1 MAARTVSRLLLRG
14 SLWLTGLGAAALAA
28 AAFIFVWSVLPQTR
42 GERAL
47 AGLTSPVEVLRDG
60 DGIVTIRAQGEEDAY
75 LALGFVH
82 AQERLWQMDAMRRVG
97 AGRLSEIIGE
107 RTLEID
113 RLMRS
118 LELYREAEKQ
128 LARISPQA
136 RAAGEAYARGV
147 NAFIESQNIFP
158 PEFLVLGYE
167 PEPWRPTDSLVWGN
181 LMALQ
186 LSGDWRDEL
195 LRVRLLRRLSEE
207 QVAFLWPEDRPGDPV
222 TQPAFLG
229 AEPGPEPD
237 PAAREGALRAL
248 EPLPDSALA
257 RLEGILPWSL
267 EPKSASNW
275 WVVDGSHS
283 VTGSPILANDPHL
296 SLDSPGQWML
306 VRLEWPGELRVGV
319 TAPGAPFLIV
329 GHNGHLAWGF
339 TTTHSDTQD
348 LFVEQLSQDG
358 REVETAEG
366 FVPLETRRETIA
378 VKNAPAVAITIR
390 RSPHGPII
398 SDVLE
403 EEAEL
408 IPPDTALSLSWPL
421 YDPEN
426 RTAEAFY
433 RLGRAKTAEAFL
445 QALSLVHA
453 PQQNIAFATVGG
465 DIGFIAAGAVPIRP
479 ADDGSRPLAGWV
491 APFSWE
497 ARVPY
502 GQLPQAFNPKQG
514 TLVSAN
520 NRLVGPDYPYLINRS
535 FPDPARAIRIEEML
549 AANGKLG
556 PTAAAQMQLDVLSVT
571 ARDLLPLLLPLLS
584 EEQRAGGPAQALA
597 DWNHLMTRRRV
608 EPTLFAAWARSLMSR
623 LIADE
628 TAEAFERLAR
638 PDRRLLLRILTEQ
651 PGWCDDITSR
661 GIEESCEEQVRLAY
675 ADALALLSERLGP
688 DWRNWRWERLHRAT
702 FPHPI
707 FQYLPLLQDLLT
719 VGTPGWDDTVNR
731 GGSSLGYDDLSGL
744 FRHRHGAGLRVVYD
758 LKDLDNSLFMIA
770 PGQSGNIL
778 SGGYGNF
785 VERWRDGRFLKL
797 VGAATDDARL
807 LLLNPA
813 Q

>member
-1 MAARTVSRLLLRG
+1 MAARKLTRLLLRG
-14 SLWLTGLGAAALAA
+14 SLWLLGAAAFAVTLSLAL
-28 AAFIFVWSVLPQTR
+28 FIWSSLPQTR
-42 GERAL
+42 GEREIADL
-47 AGLTSPVEVLRDG
+47 AAPVEVLRDEHE
-60 DGIVTIRAQGEEDAY
+60 IVTIRAANELDAY
-75 LALGFVH
+75 RALGFVH
-82 AQERLWQMDAMRRVG
+82 AQERIWQMDSMRRVG
-97 AGRLSEIIGE
+97 AGRLSEIVGE
-107 RTLEID
+107 STLEID

-128 LARISPQA
+128 LKRLSREAL
-136 RAAGEAYARGV
+136 AAGEAYAAGV
-147 NAFIESQNIFP
+147 NAYIAQQTILP
-158 PEFLVLGYE
+158 PEFLALGYE

-222 TQPAFLG
+222 TQPAPP
-229 AEPGPEPD
+229 AREPD
-237 PAAREGALRAL
+237 PEAREGALRAL
-248 EPLPDSALA
+248 EPLPDRALA
-257 RLEGILPWSL
+257 RLEEILPWSL

-275 WVVDGSHS
+275 WVVDGSRS

-296 SLDSPGQWML
+296 ALDSPGQWML

-348 LFVEQLSQDG
+348 LFVEQLSADG

-366 FVPLETRRETIA
+366 FVPLEARRETIA
-378 VKNAPAVAITIR
+378 VKGAPAVAITVR

-403 EEAEL
+403 DEAEL

-433 RLGRAKTAEAFL
+433 RIGHAKSAEAFL

-453 PQQNIAFATVGG
+453 PQQNIAFATVSG
-465 DIGFIAAGAVPIRP
+465 DIGYIAAGAVPIRP
-479 ADDGSRPLAGWV
+479 ADDGSHPLAGWV

-502 GQLPQAFNPKQG
+502 GQLPQSFNPREGQ
-514 TLVSAN
+514 LVSAN
-520 NRLVGPDYPYLINRS
+520 NRIVGPDYPYLINRS

-556 PTAAAQMQLDVLSVT
+556 PTAAAAMQLDVLSIT

-584 EEQRAGGPAQALA
+584 EEQRAGGPAQAMA
-597 DWNHLMTRRRV
+597 GWNHLMTRRRV

-651 PGWCDDITSR
+651 PDWCDDITSR
-661 GIEESCEEQVRLAY
+661 GVEETCEEQVRLAY
-675 ADALALLSERLGP
+675 RDALTLLTERLGP
-688 DWRNWRWERLHRAT
+688 DWRDWRWERLHRAT

-707 FQYLPLLQDLLT
+707 FRHVPLLQDLLT

-731 GGSSLGYDDLSGL
+731 GGSSLGYDDLAGL

-758 LKDLDNSLFMIA
+758 LKDLDNSLFIIT

-785 VERWRDGRFLKL
+785 VERWRDGRSLKL
-797 VGAATDDARL
+797 VGAATDEARL

>member
-1 MAARTVSRLLLRG
+1 MAARKLSRLLLRG
-14 SLWLTGLGAAALAA
+14 GLWLLGAAAFAVILGLAV
-28 AAFIFVWSVLPQTR
+28 FIWSSLPQTSGMR
-42 GERAL
+42 EI
-47 AGLTSPVEVLRDG
+47 AGLDAPVEVLRDA
-60 DGIVTIRAQGEEDAY
+60 DDIVTIRAANELDAY
-75 LALGFVH
+75 RALGFVH
-82 AQERLWQMDAMRRVG
+82 AQERLWQMDSMRRVG

-107 RTLEID
+107 STLEID

-128 LARISPQA
+128 LKRLSPEA
-136 RAAGEAYARGV
+136 LAAGEAYADGV
-147 NAFIESQNIFP
+147 NAYIAQQSILP
-158 PEFLVLGYE
+158 AEFLALGYAL
-167 PEPWRPTDSLVWGN
+167 EPWKPADSLVWGN

-207 QVAFLWPEDRPGDPV
+207 QVAFLWPEDRPGEPV
-222 TQPAFLG
+222 TQPG
-229 AEPGPEPD
+229 GQPPGLPAPD
-237 PAAREGALRAL
+237 SEAREGAMRAL
-248 EPLPDSALA
+248 QPIPDSAFA
-257 RLEGILPWSL
+257 ELEDILPWSL

-275 WVVDGSHS
+275 WVVDGTRS

-296 SLDSPGQWML
+296 SLDSPGAWML

-319 TAPGAPFLIV
+319 TAPGAPFLIL

-348 LFVEQLSQDG
+348 LFVEQISADG
-358 REVETAEG
+358 KEVETAEG
-366 FVPLETRRETIA
+366 FVPLLTHRETIKIKGA
-378 VKNAPAVAITIR
+378 ADLPITLR

-403 EEAEL
+403 EDAEL
-408 IPPDTALSLSWPL
+408 IPPDTALALSWPL

-433 RLGRAKTAEAFL
+433 RLGGAKTAEAFL

-502 GQLPQAFNPKQG
+502 GQLPQAFNPEEGK
-514 TLVSAN
+514 LVSAN
-520 NRLVGPDYPYLINRS
+520 NRIVGPDYPYLINRS
-535 FPDPARAIRIEEML
+535 FPDPARALRIEELL

-556 PTAAAQMQLDVLSVT
+556 PTAAAEMQLDVLSVT
-571 ARDLLPLLLPLLS
+571 ARELLPLLLPLLS
-584 EEQRAGGPAQALA
+584 EEQRAGGPARALA

-608 EPTLFAAWARSLMSR
+608 EPTLFAAWSRALMARM
-623 LIADE
+623 IADE

-638 PDRRLLLRILTEQ
+638 PDRRLLERILTEA
-651 PGWCDDITSR
+651 PGWCDDVTSR
-661 GIEESCEEQVRLAY
+661 GIEETCEEQVRLAY
-675 ADALALLSERLGP
+675 DDALELLEARLGP
-688 DWRNWRWERLHRAT
+688 DWTTWRWERLHRAT
-702 FPHPI
+702 FPHPL
-707 FQYLPLLQDLLT
+707 FKYVPLLQDLLT
-719 VGTPGWDDTVNR
+719 VATPGWDDTVNR
-731 GGSSLGYDDLSGL
+731 GGSSLGYRDISDL

-758 LKDLDNSLFMIA
+758 LNDLDNSLFIIT
-770 PGQSGNIL
+770 PGQSGNPF
-778 SGGYGNF
+778 SSAYGNF
-785 VERWRDGRFLKL
+785 VERWRDGRSLKL
-797 VGAATDDARL
+797 VGAATDEARL